1 MNRELHAGN
10 GGFGEVNAFACGIL
24 CGAVLGAAVALLYAP
39 KSGAETRRQMSS
51 SAQRFKRRAAAAY
64 EDASHAVGDV
74 MAKSRRAIE
83 VGREAFNDARTADTH
98 APLAG
103 VPRA

>member
-1 MNRELHAGN
+1 MNRELRAGD

-39 KSGAETRRQMSS
+39 KSGAEMRREMSS
-51 SAQRFKRRAAAAY
+51 SAQRLKRRAAAAY
-64 EDASHAVGDV
+64 EDASHAVSDV
-74 MAKSRRAIE
+74 MAKSRRALE
-83 VGREAFNDARTADTH
+83 VGREAFNDARTADTQT
-98 APLAG
+98 PLAG

>member
-1 MNRELHAGN
+1 MNRELRADH
-10 GGFGEVNAFACGIL
+10 GGFGDVNAFACGIL
-24 CGAVLGAAVALLYAP
+24 CGAILGAGLALLYAP
-39 KSGAETRRQMSS
+39 KSGAETRRQVTN

-64 EDASHAVGDV
+64 EDASHAVSDV

-83 VGREAFNDARTADTH
+83 VGREAFNDARTADAET
-98 APLAG
+98 PLAG